1 MAMKTKS
8 PRLPGSEV
16 TNQYLVELS
25 ALTAFVM
32 WITVISVAMI
42 SSLDDGV
49 FHAGWIAKHTEHLI
63 FLFGLIIGDLVL
75 LRKLS
80 LAIKVRLRSQ

>member
-1 MAMKTKS
+1 MAMKTES
-8 PRLPGSEV
+8 TRLPARQI

-25 ALTAFVM
+25 ALTGFVL

-42 SSLDDGV
+42 SSLDDGAFDV
-49 FHAGWIAKHTEHLI
+49 GWIAKHTEHFV

-80 LAIKVRLRSQ
+80 LAIKARLRAQ